1 MIWLVI
7 QEKVE
12 EAPLWHFKF
21 CPYDSYLYGWDDDR
35 QTRHSE
41 EKKAKENKFEPESKE
56 QNEGN
61 TK

>member
-1 MIWLVI
+1 MIAI
-7 QEKVE
+7 
-12 EAPLWHFKF
+12 
-21 CPYDSYLYGWDDDR
+21 YGWDDDR